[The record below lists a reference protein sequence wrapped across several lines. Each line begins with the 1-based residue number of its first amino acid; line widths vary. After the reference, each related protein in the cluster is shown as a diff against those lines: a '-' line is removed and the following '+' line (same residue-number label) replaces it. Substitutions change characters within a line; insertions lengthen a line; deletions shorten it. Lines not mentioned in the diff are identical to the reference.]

1 MASES
6 TKTAAIFG
14 VTGLVGR
21 ELARALLSS
30 PDWNVYGIA
39 RRPDPTT
46 TTGIPCA
53 DHYHFISCDL
63 LSPSD
68 TLNKLSPALKDV
80 THVFWVT
87 WASRSPLDS
96 SDCHDHNRA
105 MLANALDA
113 ILPTSKGL
121 RHVSLQTGTKH
132 YISFA
137 GPTGGGEEARRYSE
151 ESPRVESTNF
161 YYALEDLLRE
171 RLLRAHNVGWSI
183 HRPGLILGCSSRTLF
198 NFMGSVCVYG
208 AVCKYLNLPFVF
220 RGTRKC
226 WEEMHVDMSDA
237 RLVAEQHIWA
247 STSEDPGVANQAFNV
262 TNGEDYTWREIW
274 AAIGARLGVDMTKS
288 RKGEDE
294 VFTESGTFCE
304 AMGDKGGV
312 WKKIVEKEGLVEVEM
327 GDLANWGF
335 LDMLFRCP
343 VKMLA
348 SREKG
353 DVMGFKKRCR
363 VLDSIFY
370 WIDVMRADKL
380 IP

>member
-1 MASES
+1 MTCKS

-21 ELARALLSS
+21 EVARTLLSS
-30 PDWNVYGIA
+30 PDWKVYGIA
-39 RRPDPTT
+39 RRPDPT
-46 TTGIPCA
+46 PCA
-53 DHYHFISCDL
+53 AGRYHFIPCDL
-63 LSPSD
+63 LNPSH
-68 TLNKLSPALKDV
+68 TLHKLSPALKDV

-87 WASRSPLDS
+87 WASHSPLD
-96 SDCHDHNRA
+96 CLDHNRA
-105 MLANALDA
+105 MLANALDS
-113 ILPTSKGL
+113 ILPSKRL

-132 YISFA
+132 YVSIAA
-137 GPTGGGEEARRYSE
+137 GPTGGEDEARRYSE
-151 ESPRVESTNF
+151 ESPRVVSTETSNF

-171 RLLRAHNVGWSI
+171 RLMGRNVGWSV

-198 NFMGSVCVYG
+198 NFIGSVCVYG

-247 STSEDPGVANQAFNV
+247 STSEDPRVANQAFNV

-274 AAIGARLGVDMTKS
+274 GEIGARLGVVDM
-288 RKGEDE
+288 KGECEDE
-294 VFTESGTFCE
+294 VFTESETFCE

-312 WKKIVEKEGLVEVEM
+312 WKEIVEKEGLVEVEM

-353 DVMGFKKRCR
+353 DGLGFKKRYR
-363 VLDSIFY
+363 VLDSVFY
-370 WIDVMRADKL
+370 WIDVMRAHKL
-380 IP
+380 IPAS